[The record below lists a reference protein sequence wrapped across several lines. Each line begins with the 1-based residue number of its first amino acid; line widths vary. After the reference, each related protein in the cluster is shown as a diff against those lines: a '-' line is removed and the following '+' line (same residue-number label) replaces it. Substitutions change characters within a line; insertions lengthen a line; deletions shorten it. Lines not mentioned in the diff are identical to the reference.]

1 MSAAHRDAVE
11 RAGLTGTEL
20 GIAFVPIGL
29 LNSRTTN
36 VERDMEWTVVD
47 LENGLTRLVVSGRMD
62 IEGSL
67 AVDPVFA
74 QVAEEK
80 TKVVADISNL
90 TFLASLGLRTLVR
103 SCKTLAAKGGNLV
116 LLGAQPGVEKVLKTS
131 GVNTIIPLVADMGE
145 AEGILLG

>member
-1 MSAAHRDAVE
+1 
-11 RAGLTGTEL
+11 L

-36 VERDMEWTVVD
+36 VERDMKWTVVD
-47 LENGLTRLVVSGRMD
+47 LENGLTRLAVSGRMD

-131 GVNTIIPLVADMGE
+131 GVNTIIPVVADMSE
-145 AEGILLG
+145 AEDILLG